1 MMFQSALILGV
12 SIVYVVQHP
21 LDTSYEPPPEE
32 NPTTAEIDDAN
43 LMDKARWCLGIS
55 FSIVVICLSAIAL
68 LSRSLDKPGTL
79 KITNRYL
86 RLLPRLL
93 LIVVAICL
101 PLKQTMKAIDNLG
114 IVVGC
119 VVVILYWEWY
129 ASLDKT
135 GGLFEP

>member
-12 SIVYVVQHP
+12 SIVYLVQHP
-21 LDTSYEPPPEE
+21 LDTSHEPPPED
-32 NPTTAEIDDAN
+32 NPTTAEIDDAG

-93 LIVVAICL
+93 LIVVALCL
-101 PLKQTMKAIDNLG
+101 PVKQTMKAIDNLG